1 VAGLRASR
9 DSPGQ
14 TRYPEPP
21 RWRPRA
27 VAALRSG
34 KGEMHMFRRT
44 VLAMALVVAADG
56 STLAQPPAQPVG
68 PATVVAIRAGRLV
81 DPETGTV
88 APNQI
93 ILVQG
98 ERISAIGP
106 NVTIPAGAQVI
117 DLSKLT
123 ILPGLVD
130 AHTHQALT
138 YKETPESNIYYYTY
152 VTDSTALRAIQA
164 ASNAMQLLASGFTV
178 IRDVGNNAMYADTAL
193 RAAIEQGWMPG
204 PTIIPSGLIISG
216 TGGQFQPTPEMHKLH
231 NIVYPEY
238 LEANTPDEIVKA
250 VRENLLFGART
261 IKICVDCKPWG
272 YSVDEIKL
280 FIAEAAKGGAKV
292 DGHVQTMEGGQR
304 AIDAG
309 IHVISHGQRLT
320 PEQHAEM
327 AKKGIYLASTD
338 TPFTPYRGSEQG
350 QKNVARQLRS
360 AWEKG
365 VPITFSTDMDYWNDR
380 MKKPNGEWMSR
391 GDLTINFLLT
401 WKAAGI
407 PARDTLKAMTINGY
421 KAADVYTER
430 GPIKVGN
437 YADLIAVA
445 GNPLDDIDT
454 LRDVQFVM
462 KNGAVF
468 KKDGVITID
477 GLLRPGPVN
486 GWRRR

>member
-1 VAGLRASR
+1 MLKRIVVAMLVL
-9 DSPGQ
+9 
-14 TRYPEPP
+14 
-21 RWRPRA
+21 
-27 VAALRSG
+27 VAA
-34 KGEMHMFRRT
+34 
-44 VLAMALVVAADG
+44 AAAN
-56 STLAQPPAQPVG
+56 TEAWLQAQPGRPG
-68 PATVVAIRAGRLV
+68 RTVAIRAGRLI
-81 DPETGTV
+81 DPETGTA
-88 APNQI
+88 APNQVV
-93 ILVQG
+93 LVEG
-98 ERISAIGP
+98 ERISAVGSD
-106 NVTIPAGAQVI
+106 VTIPPGADVI

-123 ILPGLVD
+123 VLPGLVD

-138 YKETPESNIYYYTY
+138 YKEIPENNIYYYTF
-152 VTDSTALRAIQA
+152 VSDSTALRAIQA
-164 ASNAMQLLASGFTV
+164 ASNTLQLLASGFTV

-204 PTIIPSGLIISG
+204 PTIIPSGLIIST
-216 TGGQFQPTPEMHKLH
+216 TGGQFQPTPEMYKQHGL
-231 NIVYPEY
+231 VYPEY
-238 LEANTPDEIVKA
+238 LEANTPAEIVKA
-250 VRENLLFGART
+250 VRENLLFGAKT

-272 YSVDEIKL
+272 YSVDDIRL

-292 DGHVQTMEGGQR
+292 DGHVQTTEGGQR

-320 PEQHAEM
+320 PEQHAQM

-338 TPFTPYRGSEQG
+338 TPFTPYRGSEEG
-350 QKNVARQLRS
+350 QKQAVRQLRS

-380 MKKPNGEWMSR
+380 MKSADGTWMDRGE
-391 GDLTINFLLT
+391 LTINFLLT

-407 PARDTLKAMTINGY
+407 PAKDTLKAITINGY
-421 KAADVYTER
+421 RVADVQNER
-430 GPIKVGN
+430 GAIRSGN

-445 GNPLDDIDT
+445 GNPLDDVDA

-468 KKDGVITID
+468 KRDGRITID
-477 GLLRPGPVN
+477 GLLNPGPVN

>member
-1 VAGLRASR
+1 
-9 DSPGQ
+9 
-14 TRYPEPP
+14 
-21 RWRPRA
+21 
-27 VAALRSG
+27 
-34 KGEMHMFRRT
+34 MHMLRRT
-44 VLAMALVVAADG
+44 VLATALMVAVAG
-56 STLAQPPAQPVG
+56 FAEAQPPSPPAG
-68 PATVVAIRAGRLV
+68 PERIVAVRAGRLV
-81 DPETGTV
+81 DPETGTMATSQV
-88 APNQI
+88 
-93 ILVQG
+93 ILIEG
-98 ERISAIGP
+98 ERITAIGP
-106 NVTIPAGAQVI
+106 NVTIPPGARVI

-123 ILPGLVD
+123 VLPGLVD
-130 AHTHQALT
+130 AHTHLALT
-138 YKETPESNIYYYTY
+138 YKEVPENNIYYYTY
-152 VTDSTALRAIQA
+152 ITESTPLRAIQA

-178 IRDVGNNAMYADTAL
+178 IRDVGNNALYADTAL

-204 PTIIPSGLIISG
+204 PTIIPSGLIIGG
-216 TGGQFQPTPEMHKLH
+216 TGGQFQPTPEMHKQH

-238 LEANTPDEIVKA
+238 LDADTPDEIVKA

-272 YSVDEIKL
+272 YSVEDMKL

-292 DGHVQTMEGGQR
+292 DGHVQTTEGGQR

-320 PEQHAEM
+320 PGQHAQM

-338 TPFTPYRGSEQG
+338 TPFTPYHGSEQG
-350 QKNVARQLRS
+350 QKRIASQLRS
-360 AWEKG
+360 AWERG
-365 VPITFSTDMDYWNDR
+365 VPITFSTDMDYWNVR
-380 MKKPNGEWMSR
+380 MKKTNGDWMSR
-391 GDLTINFLLT
+391 GDLTIDFLLT

-407 PARDTLKAMTINGY
+407 PAQDALKAITINGY
-421 KAADVYTER
+421 KAADVYDDR

-437 YADLIAVA
+437 YADLIAVP
-445 GNPLDDIDT
+445 GNPLEDIDA

-468 KKDGVITID
+468 KKDGVITMD